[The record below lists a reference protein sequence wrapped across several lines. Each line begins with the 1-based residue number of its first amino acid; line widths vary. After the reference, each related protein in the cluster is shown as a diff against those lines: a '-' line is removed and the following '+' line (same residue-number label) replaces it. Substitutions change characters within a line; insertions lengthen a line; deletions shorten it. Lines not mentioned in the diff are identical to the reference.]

1 MQRHLTAQQR
11 SNHSPHLTS
20 PHIDSPHPLPL
31 FFIQKQQSGNAQ
43 VAQLKQL
50 QQSLRSGTG
59 LLDPVQAISPFVSLL
74 RSPQLAGPFK
84 LVAMHALQTFI
95 DYNTLLEVK
104 GRTPDALLEIIEAVT
119 GCRFVQTDTA
129 GDDLVH
135 LQIVQT
141 LHCIIKSS
149 CSAYLTDEAMWQ
161 VVEFCFATLTNVA
174 NSNKGALCH
183 AAETTILDVVRFV
196 FGCQLAAAQSQPQ
209 PRPLVGMP
217 CALKVLGYFMGIVQR
232 HSSETG
238 KSAGGAGGLGGGG
251 GNSSAT

>member
-1 MQRHLTAQQR
+1 M
-11 SNHSPHLTS
+11 
-20 PHIDSPHPLPL
+20 
-31 FFIQKQQSGNAQ
+31 
-43 VAQLKQL
+43 
-50 QQSLRSGTG
+50 
-59 LLDPVQAISPFVSLL
+59 LDPVQAISPFVSLL